1 MKFINHILNVHE
13 KYPIRA
19 WKFMMLIW
27 ICFFVT
33 NLYAQPSEK
42 KVKNLL
48 TDLMTKEHIPGL
60 AYAVVKN
67 GKVEMIGTLGIAHMA
82 FNNEVTRKTAFQ
94 MASCSKIYSALL
106 LGELFDQKLLK
117 PDQTLGSLLDSIPVE
132 WKNITILQ
140 LAAHQSGIKI
150 GDFSGAMTSQ
160 NAFRIALKMPLEYEP
175 GTRSAY
181 VSSDYWILQYIIEK
195 VTGLKYYDALKKY
208 VLDPL
213 GLKNTFVN
221 NPKIGGMSDFDIV
234 PEQAQEYHWF
244 KNDSTLRINQMW
256 FDASGY
262 AAGGIYSSITDIT
275 KMATLFD
282 NDDFISKET
291 IELITNPL
299 MLKNGKAGSFGL
311 GLIVRDYEGHK
322 IVEHSG
328 GPALADF
335 VRFHKE
341 GYTFIVLTNNRGVYP
356 YLSKALATL
365 YIKDLKMPEVPKG
378 WE

>member
-1 MKFINHILNVHE
+1 MKNV
-13 KYPIRA
+13 KNNIQRLSMTVL
-19 WKFMMLIW
+19 FSVFVLIHFLPA
-27 ICFFVT
+27 IAF
-33 NLYAQPSEK
+33 AQPSEK
-42 KVKNLL
+42 KVREMLIG
-48 TDLMTKEHIPGL
+48 LMTKEHIPGL

-67 GKVEMIGTLGIAHMA
+67 GKIEMMGTMGKAHLA
-82 FNNEVTRKTAFQ
+82 FNNDVTTKTAFQ
-94 MASCSKIYSALL
+94 LASCSKIYSALL
-106 LGELFDQKLLK
+106 LGKLFDQKLLS
-117 PDQTLGSLLDSIPVE
+117 PGQTLGSLLDSIPE
-132 WKNITILQ
+132 DWKNITILQ

-150 GDFSGAMTSQ
+150 GNFSGAQTSE
-160 NAFRIALKMPLEYEP
+160 NAFKIAVKMPMEYEP
-175 GTRSAY
+175 GTRSFY
-181 VSSDYWILQYIIEK
+181 VSSDYWVLQYIIEK
-195 VTGLKYYDALKKY
+195 VTGLTYYNALKKY

-213 GLKNTFVN
+213 ELKNTFVN

-262 AAGGIYSSITDIT
+262 AAGGIYSSIKDIT
-275 KMATLFD
+275 RIATLFD
-282 NDDFISKET
+282 KNDFISKET
-291 IELITNPL
+291 KELITNPVIL
-299 MLKNGKAGSFGL
+299 QNGKPGSFGL

-335 VRFHKE
+335 VRFHNE

-356 YLSKALATL
+356 YLAKSLATL
-365 YIKDLKMPEVPKG
+365 YIKDLKTPEVPKG

>member
-1 MKFINHILNVHE
+1 MSQSVKKLKMKSPRNNINFLSRITILS
-13 KYPIRA
+13 
-19 WKFMMLIW
+19 
-27 ICFFVT
+27 FFVLINILIT
-33 NLYAQPSEK
+33 NAFAQPSEK
-42 KVKNLL
+42 KVKELL
-48 TDLMTKEHIPGL
+48 TGLMTRENIPGL

-67 GKVEMIGTLGIAHMA
+67 GNVEMMGTLGKAHLA
-82 FNNEVTRKTAFQ
+82 FNNKVTKQTAFQ
-94 MASCSKIYSALL
+94 LASCSKIYSALL
-106 LGELFDQKLLK
+106 LGKLFDQKLLE
-117 PDQTLGSLLDSIPVE
+117 PDQTLGNLLDSIPDQ

-150 GDFSGAMTSQ
+150 GDFSGAQTSE
-160 NAFRIALKMPLEYEP
+160 NAFRIALKMPMEYEP

-181 VSSDYWILQYIIEK
+181 VSSDYWILQYIIE
-195 VTGLKYYDALKKY
+195 TLKKY
-208 VLDPL
+208 VLDP
-213 GLKNTFVN
+213 NEMNHTFVN
-221 NPKIGGMSDFDIV
+221 NPKIGGMSDFDII

-262 AAGGIYSSITDIT
+262 TAGGIYSSIEDIT
-275 KMATLFD
+275 KIATLFD
-282 NDDFISKET
+282 KGNFISDQTKK
-291 IELITNPL
+291 LVTNPVIL
-299 MLKNGKAGSFGL
+299 QNGKPGSFGL

-335 VRFHKE
+335 VRFHHE

-356 YLSKALATL
+356 YLAKSIATL